1 MNTFSILDYGAIPG
15 AQGLQTEAIQ
25 KAIDA
30 CFLAGGGEVTIPAGD
45 YRTGGLRLRSN
56 MTLHL
61 LADAHLFG
69 SRDPEDYMAFLSD
82 QLEPVEPIEEN
93 RLTWIP
99 PSMRD
104 QDFDYTFI
112 KKALSRW
119 NNALI
124 RLIDAHD
131 VAIIGEEGAFID
143 GCDPYDAQ
151 GEENYRGPHG
161 VNAQRCRNLTFSRYV
176 IRNTGNWA
184 HALFDC
190 ENIVMKNVTVLA
202 GHDGIHMTGCDN
214 ALIED
219 CAFYTGDDCIAGIDN
234 VNVTALRCV
243 LNTAC
248 SGLRFGG
255 TNALFEDCRFFGP
268 AKYLFR
274 GSLSPEEKQ
283 AGKAVE
289 GAGNHR
295 YNMLSILT
303 YYADFSHVIRHAPGN
318 IVIKNCTAEN
328 CDRFLHY
335 NFSGNE
341 TWQRNRPLT
350 SVTFDHVAATN
361 VRLPLAAYGSEA
373 EPLTLVMKDVDV
385 AFAEDSA
392 VPFMHLAFW
401 KDVTLE
407 RVRVRGVSGP
417 IFIKT
422 WSDGPAPRVYDCDFV
437 NFAGTFLKRVK
448 EPFRCTPI

>member
-1 MNTFSILDYGAIPG
+1 MNTFSILDYGAISGVPD
-15 AQGLQTEAIQ
+15 LQTEAIQ
-25 KAIDA
+25 AAIDA
-30 CFLAGGGEVTIPAGD
+30 CFLSGGGEVTIPAGD
-45 YRTGGLRLRSN
+45 FRTGGLRLRSN
-56 MTLHL
+56 VTLHL

-69 SRDPEDYMAFLSD
+69 SRDPEDYTAFLSD
-82 QLEPVEPIEEN
+82 ALEPVDAAD
-93 RLTWIP
+93 RTDALWI
-99 PSMRD
+99 SASERKNND
-104 QDFDYTFI
+104 HIT
-112 KKALSRW
+112 KALSRW

-131 VAIIGEEGAFID
+131 AAIIGEEGAFID
-143 GCDPYDAQ
+143 GCDPYDAE

-161 VNAQRCRNLTFSRYV
+161 VNAQRCRNLTFSRYL

-190 ENIVMKNVTVLA
+190 ENIVMERVTVLA

-214 ALIED
+214 TLIED

-234 VNVTALRCV
+234 VNVTARRCV

-274 GSLSPEEKQ
+274 GSLSLEEKQ
-283 AGKAVE
+283 AGRVIE
-289 GAGNHR
+289 GAVNHR

-303 YYADFSHVIRHAPGN
+303 YYADFSHVIRHTPGN

-341 TWQRNRPLT
+341 IWQRNRPLR
-350 SVTFDHVAATN
+350 SVTFDHVTATN
-361 VRLPLAAYGSEA
+361 VRLPLSAYGSEA
-373 EPLTLVMKDVDV
+373 EPLTLVMRDVDV
-385 AFAEDSA
+385 SFVEGSA
-392 VPFMHLAFW
+392 TPFMHLAFW
-401 KDVTLE
+401 EDVRLE
-407 RVRVRGVSGP
+407 RVHVRNVNAP

-422 WSDGPAPRVYDCDFV
+422 WSDGSAPRVYGCDLG
-437 NFAGTFLKRVK
+437 NFSGTFLKRVD
-448 EPFRCTPI
+448 EPFLCTPI

>member
-1 MNTFSILDYGAIPG
+1 MNTFSILDYGAISG
-15 AQGLQTEAIQ
+15 AQTLQTQAIQ
-25 KAIDA
+25 AAIDA
-30 CFLAGGGEVTIPAGD
+30 CFLSGGGEVTIPAGD

-56 MTLHL
+56 VMLHL

-82 QLEPVEPIEEN
+82 SLEPVHPADRTDAVWLAPNKRQNNDHI
-93 RLTWIP
+93 I
-99 PSMRD
+99 
-104 QDFDYTFI
+104 
-112 KKALSRW
+112 KALSRW

-131 VAIIGEEGAFID
+131 VSIIGEEGAFID

-161 VNAQRCRNLTFSRYV
+161 VNAQRCRNLTFSHYV

-190 ENIVMKNVTVLA
+190 ENIVMERVTVLA
-202 GHDGIHMTGCDN
+202 GHDGVHMTGCDN

-234 VNVTALRCV
+234 VNVTARRCI

-274 GSLSPEEKQ
+274 GSLSLEEKQ

-289 GAGNHR
+289 GAANHR

-318 IVIKNCTAEN
+318 IVVKNCTAEN

-350 SVTFDHVAATN
+350 SVVFDHVAATN
-361 VRLPLAAYGSEA
+361 VRLPLAAYGSET
-373 EPLTLVMKDVDV
+373 EPLTLIMKDVDV
-385 AFAEDSA
+385 TFAEDST

-401 KDVTLE
+401 EDVKLE
-407 RVRVRGVSGP
+407 RVRVRNVSAP

-422 WSDGPAPRVYDCDFV
+422 WSDGPAPRIYDCDFV
-437 NFAGTFLKRVK
+437 NFAGAFLKRVK

>member
-1 MNTFSILDYGAIPG
+1 MKTFSILDYGAVSG
-15 AQGLQTEAIQ
+15 AQALQTEAIQ
-25 KAIDA
+25 AAIDA

-56 MTLHL
+56 VTLHL

-82 QLEPVEPIEEN
+82 SLEPVHPADRTDAVWLAPNKRQNNDHI
-93 RLTWIP
+93 I
-99 PSMRD
+99 
-104 QDFDYTFI
+104 
-112 KKALSRW
+112 KALSRW

-131 VAIIGEEGAFID
+131 VSIIGEEGAFID

-161 VNAQRCRNLTFSRYV
+161 VNAQRCRNLTFSHYI

-190 ENIVMKNVTVLA
+190 ENIAMENVTVLA

-234 VNVTALRCV
+234 VNVTARRCI

-274 GSLSPEEKQ
+274 GSLSLEEKQ

-289 GAGNHR
+289 GAANHR

-385 AFAEDSA
+385 AFIEGST

-401 KDVTLE
+401 EDVRLE
-407 RVRVRGVSGP
+407 RVRVRNVNAP

-422 WSDGPAPRVYDCDFV
+422 WSDGPAPRVFGCDFV
-437 NFAGTFLKRVK
+437 DFAGAFLKRVN
-448 EPFRCTPI
+448 EPFLCTPI